1 MQSDTVFELSLQ
13 KLVEFGNILKKYGG
27 RCQPEM
33 NPEYGERIEQ
43 LYFEMYDMLLSYAR
57 CSFEE
62 KSLAEEA
69 VQETF
74 QIACQKPDQ
83 LCGSINPKGW
93 LVNTL
98 KFTIRNMKR
107 SRENARQILSTYL
120 IAQNE
125 PVAYSEDNL
134 PLRLMYEDVADT
146 EEFKLIKEMAIDGK
160 SHLEMA
166 KARGIS
172 VNACKKRVQRA
183 KETLRRRIDE

>member
-1 MQSDTVFELSLQ
+1 
-13 KLVEFGNILKKYGG
+13 
-27 RCQPEM
+27 M

-134 PLRLMYEDVADT
+134 PLRLMYGDVADL
-146 EEFKLIKEMAIDGK
+146 EEFKLLAEMVIEGR

-166 KARGIS
+166 NSRGIS
-172 VNACKKRVQRA
+172 VSACKKRVQRA
-183 KETLRRRIDE
+183 KETLRRRIDA